1 MSKVNGK
8 VAVRTQ
14 WATKRR
20 SGEINKQ
27 TTHMR
32 LFFLG
37 TWPTRLRSSHQHFH
51 RAFQLKKGLL
61 IITLRGRKSKQCSE
75 RICQG
80 AWCGPGGA
88 GEASL
93 RKWRRGL
100 SLNMESSLSK
110 SRMAWLHNFQK
121 VTTSQRC
128 LAISRNQVP
137 GLHREGILV

>member
-51 RAFQLKKGLL
+51 RAFQLKKGIL
-61 IITLRGRKSKQCSE
+61 IITLRGRKSKLYHQ
-75 RICQG
+75 
-80 AWCGPGGA
+80 
-88 GEASL
+88 
-93 RKWRRGL
+93 
-100 SLNMESSLSK
+100 SSLH
-110 SRMAWLHNFQK
+110 LHGMSSLTIYLVDFLF
-121 VTTSQRC
+121 TTLR
-128 LAISRNQVP
+128 
-137 GLHREGILV
+137 